1 MNEKEIIVSG
11 NNLELTDALKSEA
24 TSKLSK
30 LFTLDERIIRLRVD
44 LQYDANKHKDNE
56 FIARGHIEI
65 QGPDMVVSVA
75 SDNMYKSLDLLLN
88 KLIRKIRR
96 RHRLEKVKRNKKG
109 IKSRTLNTIKYRE
122 NTLFRLMLT
131 LPCRITVRNAATA
144 PRAPCR

>member
-56 FIARGHIEI
+56 FIARFKG
-65 QGPDMVVSVA
+65 QTWLSVWPA
-75 SDNMYKSLDLLLN
+75 
-88 KLIRKIRR
+88 
-96 RHRLEKVKRNKKG
+96 
-109 IKSRTLNTIKYRE
+109 TICI
-122 NTLFRLMLT
+122 NLSICF
-131 LPCRITVRNAATA
+131 
-144 PRAPCR
+144 

>member
-11 NNLELTDALKSEA
+11 NNLELTDALKQEA

-96 RHRLEKVKRNKKG
+96 RHRLEKVKRN
-109 IKSRTLNTIKYRE
+109 TLHSVE
-122 NTLFRLMLT
+122 LT
-131 LPCRITVRNAATA
+131 ASLPKA
-144 PRAPCR
+144 